1 MPDYDMDYYGDYS
14 TSSIVKQLTKESLTV
29 QRRVSCQNKQTVS
42 KIAFSKLARTIAQ
55 RNDLRHEKT
64 KLTKKLNS
72 ILDFVTQYEGSSENY
87 ADLAALV
94 ADLEGT
100 TD

>member
-1 MPDYDMDYYGDYS
+1 MDYYGDYS

-29 QRRVSCQNKQTVS
+29 QRRVSCQNKQLRKVR
-42 KIAFSKLARTIAQ
+42 FFKLARTIAQ
-55 RNDLRHEKT
+55 RNHLRHEKT

-72 ILDFVTQYEGSSENY
+72 VLDFVTQYEGSSENY
-87 ADLAALV
+87 SDLAALV